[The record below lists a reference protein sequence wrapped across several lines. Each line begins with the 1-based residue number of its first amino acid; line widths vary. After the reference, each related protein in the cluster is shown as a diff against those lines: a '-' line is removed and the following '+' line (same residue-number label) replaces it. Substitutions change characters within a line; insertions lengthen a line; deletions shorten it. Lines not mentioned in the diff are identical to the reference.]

1 MAGIYIHIPFCKKAC
16 HYCNFHFST
25 QLNYVEE
32 MVNAIIKEIDIRSS
46 YLSAQPLDSIYFG
59 GGTPS
64 ILGEKQ
70 LGKLFERIYRSFSF
84 RDSMEITLEANPDDL
99 SREKLDMLSRTP
111 INRLSIGIQS
121 FDQEDLT
128 WMNRSHDAIQA
139 VASIQTAQELGFENL
154 NIDLIFGGLT
164 TTMEKWKKNLD
175 IANDFDLPHISC
187 YGLTIEE
194 RTVLHGWIKKKKM
207 AKPDDEIAANQYIY
221 LMEYAKVS
229 GWEHYEISNFCKNG
243 QRAKHNTSYWEGA
256 SYAGFGPSAHSFDGM
271 TRQWNIANNQIYLR
285 IIEQAK
291 GLEDLEKNLF
301 QTEILSDRDKYN
313 EGILLGLRQSSG
325 IAETTINPGYEEQ
338 LSTWIQNGLLIKKEG
353 RIFLSD
359 LGKLMADQLIS
370 ALFLI

>member
-207 AKPDDEIAANQYIY
+207 AKQDDEIAANQYIY

>member
-359 LGKLMADQLIS
+359 LGKLMADQLMS